1 MDEYWKQDKY
11 ALLVAGLGFQAS
23 HVPRSQQRSCAVVRA
38 CASAA
43 TEPVAEPAIKPPSDQ
58 QQMLTQAADC
68 VARARAAGSSRFV
81 LRLFLPRGE
90 GLSPPDES
98 WQGGIMQLYA
108 ACSPLVRE
116 LLRQLSTEVA
126 GVPPALREQRIDASG
141 VDGESVWFAQSSQP
155 QDDGVAFVQPMAESI
170 ATIRKLSNEAG
181 GRPLLLVNPQW
192 KERDDPLD
200 ALSRKEGLL
209 GMMGNFMG
217 GKAAMEAELNEMG
230 FTDVYTLAEYVCRGS
245 RICLQ
250 LAYPYGWCAF
260 YRKTDDDASGRFE
273 WEPILTGKEVRPTFQ
288 EVEAALIDAD
298 VPFKFTEFDLN
309 SIV

>member
-1 MDEYWKQDKY
+1 M

-141 VDGESVWFAQSSQP
+141 VDGESVWFAQSAQP

-209 GMMGNFMG
+209 GMMGNVIVPPLERR
-217 GKAAMEAELNEMG
+217 KPVLP
-230 FTDVYTLAEYVCRGS
+230 LWHVCRLHRLTQFCLMPPYAVHGRQGGYGS
-245 RICLQ
+245 RAQ
-250 LAYPYGWCAF
+250 RDGF
-260 YRKTDDDASGRFE
+260 YRCVHARR
-273 WEPILTGKEVRPTFQ
+273 V
-288 EVEAALIDAD
+288 
-298 VPFKFTEFDLN
+298 
-309 SIV
+309 